1 MIEMSNGTATTGF
14 TPNTPNHLLLD
25 AGAVY
30 KNYGLPDEE
39 LLGATSG
46 GNEFKIAPK
55 LRQPKIDGLK
65 SSYAKGMELITEVEV
80 TLKTNMLE
88 VTKEILVMALLGKVD
103 ESSNEDYYI
112 ITGKATIS
120 IDDYINNVALVAKL
134 SGSNMPVVI
143 ILKNALNTDGL
154 DLKTEDDKDNV
165 LPVTFTGHIDPFN
178 PDDLPYEIH
187 FPKVTNLFGIVSAA
201 VQDGKI
207 VLTFTSDVAETVPVD
222 GFSAT
227 VAGAA
232 DVITATARGTD
243 KKTIEL
249 TLTTAPTTGQ
259 AVTIAYNK
267 PTDTSKQ
274 VKSAAGTVLETFG
287 AINVTNS

>member
-1 MIEMSNGTATTGF
+1 MNGTAITGF
-14 TPNTPNHLLLD
+14 TPSTPNHLLLD

-88 VTKEILVMALLGKVD
+88 VTKDILVMALLGKVD
-103 ESSNEDYYI
+103 ESSNDDYYV

-120 IDDYINNVALVAKL
+120 IDDYINNVALVARL
-134 SGSNMPVVI
+134 SGSSTPVVI

-154 DLKTEDDKDNV
+154 DLKTEDDKDNT
-165 LPVTFTGHIDPFN
+165 LPVTFTGHVDPYR
-178 PDDLPYEIH
+178 PDDLPYEVH
-187 FPKVTNLFGIVSAA
+187 FPKVTDVFGLASAV
-201 VQDGKI
+201 VQDGKVI
-207 VLTFTSDVAETVPVD
+207 LSFTSDVAETVPLS
-222 GFSAT
+222 GFVAT
-227 VAGAA
+227 VAGEA
-232 DVITATARGTD
+232 DVISSVVRGED
-243 KKTIEL
+243 AKTIEL
-249 TLTTAPTTGQ
+249 TLTTAPTAGQ
-259 AVTIAYNK
+259 AVTVAYTK
-267 PTDTSKQ
+267 PTEENEQ
-274 VKSAAGTVLETFG
+274 VKSAVGTALETFSS
-287 AINVTNS
+287 INVVNS